1 MLRLMLRKAAT
12 LAVAVL
18 MVHLAAALPAQA
30 AEAPAGKPIRIGL
43 IAELSGPLGFYGLQ
57 TSNAAA
63 VVVKQINSQG
73 GLLGRPVELI
83 VRDSQTTVSEA
94 VRQARDL
101 AFSEN
106 VRLSDA
112 KHRQR

>member
-12 LAVAVL
+12 LAAAVL
-18 MVHLAAALPAQA
+18 MVHLAAALPGHA
-30 AEAPAGKPIRIGL
+30 AAAPAGKPIRIGL
-43 IAELSGPLGFYGLQ
+43 ITELSGPLGFYGLA

-73 GLLGRPVELI
+73 GLLGRPVELL
-83 VRDSQTTVSEA
+83 VRNSQTTVSGA

-106 VRLSDA
+106 VHTS
-112 KHRQR
+112 